1 MGGVFQ
7 RHTAP
12 QCSLHV
18 THRQA
23 GTEDWGAGLL
33 GGLGSIPATRD
44 HSGDG
49 EVGGAPVHSLKLG
62 GAKMPGPRSSAHLL

>member
-7 RHTAP
+7 SPTVP
-12 QCSLHV
+12 QCILHV

-44 HSGDG
+44 QSGDG
-49 EVGGAPVHSLKLG
+49 
-62 GAKMPGPRSSAHLL
+62 